1 MVRHGAVSLDLGT
14 LEIVAAA
21 VQLTIWMA
29 LLRFQDA
36 QRLPGGT
43 NVVTPQR
50 RLSFA
55 SSGAGIGIFAPL
67 EGIPVGFPQF
77 EEAGDA
83 QVLTIAASEGKALG
97 AKK

>member
-1 MVRHGAVSLDLGT
+1 VH
-14 LEIVAAA
+14 
-21 VQLTIWMA
+21 LTIWMV
-29 LLRFQDA
+29 LFRFQDA
-36 QRLPGGT
+36 QCLPGGT
-43 NVVTPQR
+43 NMLTPQR

-55 SSGAGIGIFAPL
+55 RSGAGIGVFAPL
-67 EGIPVGFPQF
+67 EGLPVGFPQF